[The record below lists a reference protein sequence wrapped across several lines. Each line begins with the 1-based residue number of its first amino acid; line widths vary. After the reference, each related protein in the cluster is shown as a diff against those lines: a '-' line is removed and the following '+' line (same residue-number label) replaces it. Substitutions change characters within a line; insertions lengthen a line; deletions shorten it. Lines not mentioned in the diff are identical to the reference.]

1 MEEVKPA
8 VVKKEKKPLSEERKE
23 KIKQYQLKY
32 KQKNKLKSKEYMN
45 MYVSTATAID
55 CPCGG
60 VFRAYSRYK
69 HVKTQK
75 HVQFMEAMNKLAKKQ
90 TEEEELA
97 KANHVEPLPALIPVD
112 LSFINVEQT
121 GSLLKLSEKAPPSP
135 KKPRKNASH
144 IVIKPE
150 MEQYVEK
157 VKCLLEQP
165 VVVHSEEELG
175 PKRKRVNKAKVLK
188 ISAEMPVTT
197 EYNVVA

>member
-1 MEEVKPA
+1 MEEV
-8 VVKKEKKPLSEERKE
+8 VVKKEKKPLSAERKE
-23 KIKQYQLKY
+23 KIKQYQATY
-32 KQKNKLKSKEYMN
+32 KAKNKEKSKEYMN
-45 MYVSTATAID
+45 EYVKSSNAID

-60 VFRAYSRYK
+60 VFRNYSKYK
-69 HVKTQK
+69 HVKTAK
-75 HVQFMEAMNKLAKKQ
+75 HTEFFAQMEKLALKQ
-90 TEEEELA
+90 KEEEELA
-97 KANHVEPLPALIPVD
+97 KATQVEPMPALIPVD

-121 GSLLKLSEKAPPSP
+121 GSLLKLAPKETSTE
-135 KKPRKNASH
+135 KKPRKNASK
-144 IVIKPE
+144 IVIKEE